1 MPHNIDYVCQLGEAI
16 ISNIEKVIIG
26 KHEIIEKTCASVL
39 AAVHILFEDVPGV
52 GKTVLCK
59 ALAKSV
65 DGSFSRVQCTPDL
78 LPSDIVGAVIY
89 RQNSGEF
96 VFNRGPIFSNIL
108 LADEINRTTPKTQS
122 ALLECM
128 EEQQA
133 TVSGHSYALP
143 RPFIVVAT
151 QNPIEY
157 EGTFPLPE
165 AQLDRFAVKL
175 TLGYPSEEA
184 EKQFLQD
191 QRLQHPLELL
201 KPVCTIKHV
210 QTAVSLVKEVAVED
224 SVCQYII
231 SLVNATRRDPRLVL
245 GAGPRASQTLYRLSQ
260 ALAALRGRD
269 YVLPDDVKELAPN
282 VLEHRLILSVEED
295 FSPKALIQEL
305 LENLPVL

>member
-1 MPHNIDYVCQLGEAI
+1 MRRLGEAVI
-16 ISNIEKVIIG
+16 DNIEKVVIG
-26 KHEIIEKTCASVL
+26 KHEVVEKTCA
-39 AAVHILFEDVPGV
+39 AVFASSHIIFEDVPGV

-59 ALAKSV
+59 SLAKSI
-65 DGSFSRVQCTPDL
+65 DGSFARVQCTPDL

-128 EEQQA
+128 EERQA
-133 TVSGHSYALP
+133 TVGGNSYQLP
-143 RPFIVVAT
+143 SPFIVVAT

-165 AQLDRFAVKL
+165 AQLDRFAIKL

-191 QRLQHPLELL
+191 QKLQHPLELL
-201 KPVCTIKHV
+201 KPVCTIKQI
-210 QTAVSLVKEVAVED
+210 QTAVSLVREVAVED

-231 SLVNATRRDPRLVL
+231 NLVNATRRDPRLVL
-245 GAGPRASQTLYRLSQ
+245 AAGPRASQTLYRLSQ

-269 YVLPDDVKELAPN
+269 YVIPDDIKELAPN

-295 FSPKALIQEL
+295 FSPEAIIQEL
-305 LENLPVL
+305 LEELPVL